1 MKQGFMLIELI
12 IATLIASMV
21 AAILLAALAQSNRFM
36 TIVDNLVDT
45 SVRVGVASHQL
56 EKDLMGAFIPV
67 QAKPLDTP
75 AGQALGASG
84 ADASSAQGNKQT
96 EKKGVAQELSEQKG
110 AGSTPK
116 AKIIE
121 KIFYS
126 TNKNGQ
132 FDTLTFITNNPLV
145 VYVGQDVGTVKPKVV
160 RVQYT
165 LKPEADKKNSFALF
179 RQESNELDLEQ
190 YKNVTAYE
198 LIGGIRSCNMTF
210 TACIEKKQEEA
221 KASAEKTPEKPKVE
235 YEYKTQ
241 NEWVSEQKKESSFA
255 NATQNGADKK
265 EKEEFPRIPYSV
277 EIKMILWDLQDKRER
292 EFTIV
297 CQIPTDFAEP
307 EESPEPEKKPQQDNK
322 KEDKAAQ
329 DKNKEQQQTAQ
340 HVQTESTQY
349 QVIAV
354 NDVEK
359 WIAQLGN
366 ITKNLTRM

>member
-1 MKQGFMLIELI
+1 MKQVKQGFMLIELI

-67 QAKPLDTP
+67 SSFVKTSEDKQAK
-75 AGQALGASG
+75 GEQK
-84 ADASSAQGNKQT
+84 SS
-96 EKKGVAQELSEQKG
+96 EKKEQESPKGTENALQK
-110 AGSTPK
+110 K
-116 AKIIE
+116 EAKVIE

-160 RVQYT
+160 RVQYS

-210 TACIEKKQEEA
+210 TARIPVSAPPSREA
-221 KASAEKTPEKPKVE
+221 SEGSRKASEKEEIK

-329 DKNKEQQQTAQ
+329 DENKEQQTAQ

>member
-67 QAKPLDTP
+67 QAKEEESFHK
-75 AGQALGASG
+75 LGASG

-210 TACIEKKQEEA
+210 TARIPVSAPPSREA
-221 KASAEKTPEKPKVE
+221 SEGSRKASEKEEIK

-277 EIKMILWDLQDKRER
+277 EIKMILWDL
-292 EFTIV
+292 
-297 CQIPTDFAEP
+297 
-307 EESPEPEKKPQQDNK
+307 
-322 KEDKAAQ
+322 
-329 DKNKEQQQTAQ
+329 
-340 HVQTESTQY
+340 
-349 QVIAV
+349 
-354 NDVEK
+354 
-359 WIAQLGN
+359 
-366 ITKNLTRM
+366 